1 MVQEFEE
8 SWMQHEGFCKDQGGA
23 LVAFET
29 RAEMDCIIQYM
40 EDKYPAST
48 YTYNWA
54 IGLASSF
61 RYKGVIHMYTTQTD
75 YAHAHFFY

>member
-1 MVQEFEE
+1 M
-8 SWMQHEGFCKDQGGA
+8 
-23 LVAFET
+23 AFET

-40 EDKYPAST
+40 GDKFPAST

-61 RYKGVIHMYTTQTD
+61 RYKGATYSNLTD
-75 YAHAHFFY
+75 SLEEPNMLSLVENVNLLQVFTIGIPMTPT